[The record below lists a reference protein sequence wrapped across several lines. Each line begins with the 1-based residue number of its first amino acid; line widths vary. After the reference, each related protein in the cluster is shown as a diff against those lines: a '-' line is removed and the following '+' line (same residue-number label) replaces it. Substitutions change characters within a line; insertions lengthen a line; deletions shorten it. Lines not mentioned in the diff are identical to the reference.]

1 MALTRS
7 LKPRIK
13 RRRIETASAESP
25 QLLTIRKY
33 SIVVGIDPGT
43 HTGMTAYDCEKKE
56 YLFCETLSIHNAIF
70 RLQEMANGLYFQKG
84 MLIIVEDSRHIS
96 GSAEKKLG
104 AGSIR
109 RDCSIWE
116 DFLTDLLKKCGKDIN
131 FLFIRPSK
139 NIYLKMD
146 PDKWRVF
153 SKYSA
158 PKLPSEHA
166 RDSATYL
173 FKYINS

>member
-1 MALTRS
+1 MALIPYR
-7 LKPRIK
+7 KPRVK
-13 RRRIETASAESP
+13 RKRIETSSAKNP
-25 QLLTIRKY
+25 QLLNFRKY

-43 HTGMTAYDCEKKE
+43 HTGMTAYNCDKKE
-56 YLFCETLSIHNAIF
+56 FIFCETLSIHNAIF
-70 RLQEMANGLYFQKG
+70 KLQSLVDCAYFPKG

-96 GSAEKKLG
+96 GGPEKKLG

-116 DFLTDLLKKCGKDIN
+116 DFLTDFIKVSGKDLN
-131 FLFIRPSK
+131 FIFIRPSN

-146 PDKWRVF
+146 SDKWRMMA
-153 SKYSA
+153 KYNA